1 MLSLTTDQEQAKQAI
16 LGFLT
21 NTTQKFF
28 VLHGVAG
35 SGKTFL
41 IRHIQEEYNKVFQ
54 LLKATGDIGKKPWVY
69 TATTHKAAQA
79 LSQATGTET
88 HTIHSLL
95 NLKLKADYRTGTHS
109 LTRSS
114 KEPAK
119 ENLIIIIDEASYI
132 DYILLRAIEDYTSNC
147 KIIFMGDPV
156 QLPPVGL
163 NHCPVFLKEYPTAY
177 LKQVVRQQA
186 THPLTPI
193 LNDFRGYIE
202 NLSEQFPQVTLCP
215 SIIHLSKELFLQ
227 AITEEFNSS
236 WNINASRLLA
246 WRNKTVIK
254 YNNLLFEQNTQRKHF
269 VAGDCVINNH
279 AVKYIK
285 TDAEV
290 TIIEA
295 NPSQSLDVQGYTYL
309 VDTGIEYTRVFA
321 PLKPSDY
328 KKYKNKYLR
337 ENNQDAV
344 QRIMDTWADFR
355 PAYACTVNKAQ
366 GSTYDKVFIDL
377 TDFKNFKDQR
387 HLARLLYVAMSRAK
401 YQVVFTGDL

>member
-1 MLSLTTDQEQAKQAI
+1 MISLTLDQEQAKQDI
-16 LGFLT
+16 LNFLN
-21 NTTQKFF
+21 NTTQKYF
-28 VLHGVAG
+28 VVHGLAG

-41 IRHIQEEYNKVFQ
+41 IRHVQEEYHKVSQ
-54 LLKATGDIGKKPWVY
+54 LLKTTGDTEERTWVY

-79 LSQATGTET
+79 LNYATGTET

-132 DYILLRAIEDYTSNC
+132 DYTLLRAIEDYTSNC

-177 LKQVVRQQA
+177 LKQVVRQQE

-215 SIIHLSKELFLQ
+215 SILHLSKELFLQ
-227 AITEEFNSS
+227 AISEEFNPS
-236 WNINASRLLA
+236 WDTHSSRLLA
-246 WRNKTVIK
+246 WRNKTVIR
-254 YNNLLFEQNTQRKHF
+254 YNNYLFEQNTQRKHF
-269 VAGDCVINNH
+269 TVGDCVINNH
-279 AVKYIK
+279 AVKHIR

-290 TIIEA
+290 TIIETK
-295 NPSQSLDVQGYTYL
+295 PTQLLDVQGYTYL
-309 VDTGIEYTRVFA
+309 VDTGLECVSVFV
-321 PLKPSDY
+321 PLKHTDY

-355 PAYACTVNKAQ
+355 PAYACSIHKAQ

-377 TDFKNFKDQR
+377 TDFKNFKDLR

-401 YQVVFTGDL
+401 YQVIFTGDL